1 MQNHVCYRKFV
12 PLRNGARVMLR
23 LLTQRDRENLIGLFK
38 ESSEED
44 VRFLKH
50 DVKNPGVV
58 DRWLTGLDYHKV
70 LPLMAVDLG
79 DNRFVAG
86 AALQRGEHAAR
97 HIGEIRIFVSAPF
110 RSLGLGSVMLD
121 ELISLGT
128 QENLYWLR
136 AEVVT
141 EQKQVIQS
149 LRSRGFE
156 VKATLEDF
164 FLGKDGVTRDVLL
177 MTRSLRQE
185 NEDTL

>member
-12 PLRNGARVMLR
+12 PLGNGARVMLR
-23 LLTQRDRENLIGLFK
+23 LLTERDREKLLGLF
-38 ESSEED
+38 EETSEED

-50 DVKNPGVV
+50 DVKDPRVV
-58 DRWLTGLDYHKV
+58 DRWLTGLDYRRV

-79 DNRFVAG
+79 DNHFVAG

-110 RSLGLGSVMLD
+110 RNLGLGSVLLD

-128 QENLYWLR
+128 QENLYWLK

-141 EQKQVIQS
+141 EQKKIIQS

-164 FLGKDGVTRDVLL
+164 FLGKDGVTHDVLL
-177 MTRSLRQE
+177 MMRSLRQE
-185 NEDTL
+185 EEGAL